1 MRFQPLSLYKNESLE
16 TDALGNPINTLDK
29 FWQADGIFSN
39 WTVQEAELGQ
49 PKCHN
54 QQPQNSHPDIKS
66 YLEQA
71 DKVKF
76 EGCYYFVKEVQGSG
90 QVTVGASLLWIVM
103 EVMACEIYLERE
115 ADDRTAT

>member
-29 FWQADGIFSN
+29 FWQADGIFSS
-39 WTVQEAELGQ
+39 WTAQEIALDNRNVTINNR
-49 PKCHN
+49 KIITRA
-54 QQPQNSHPDIKS
+54 SKS

-76 EGCYYFVKEVQGSG
+76 EDRYYSVKEVKGSDYDRWRI
-90 QVTVGASLLWIVM
+90 LIV
-103 EVMACEIYLERE
+103 
-115 ADDRTAT
+115 DRYGSDGL